1 MLRNSPP
8 YLEKN
13 KEGLKLIK
21 TYFDNSC
28 SFCIFG
34 PLYCCLWKM
43 ASYNLVLFSYFFANF
58 FSVCIFWCPLY
69 PKDTPKISLQMV
81 RSVKRRGLGLFLYTF
96 ITEVSFKRHS
106 VNSNMVIVAL
116 LQIYIPSYVDFFLLV
131 CLLIKSIY
139 STSIADLGSLLQI
152 LFLLL
157 AHSLPFPP
165 RPAISLV
172 FWPHSLTVS
181 VSQDYV

>member
-13 KEGLKLIK
+13 KDGLKLIK

-34 PLYCCLWKM
+34 PLCCCLWKM
-43 ASYNLVLFSYFFANF
+43 ASYNLVLFSCFFANF
-58 FSVCIFWCPLY
+58 FSVHIFRCPLY

-81 RSVKRRGLGLFLYTF
+81 RSDERRGLGLFLHTF

-106 VNSNMVIVAL
+106 VNSNMVIVSL
-116 LQIYIPSYVDFFLLV
+116 LQSYIPSYVDFFCLSASLLRV
-131 CLLIKSIY
+131 FIRLPLLTLAVYCKYYFSCLLTLSL
-139 STSIADLGSLLQI
+139 SLSCMQSLLSSDPI
-152 LFLLL
+152 L
-157 AHSLPFPP
+157 
-165 RPAISLV
+165 
-172 FWPHSLTVS
+172 
-181 VSQDYV
+181 